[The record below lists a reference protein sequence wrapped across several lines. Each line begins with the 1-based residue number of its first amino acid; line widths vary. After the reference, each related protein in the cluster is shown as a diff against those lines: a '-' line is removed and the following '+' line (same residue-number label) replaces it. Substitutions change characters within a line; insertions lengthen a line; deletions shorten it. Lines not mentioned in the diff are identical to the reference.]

1 VGPTFCSTKSEP
13 HVRATAVGAPEK
25 PGGTA
30 FVIGEDGADNVGPAR
45 HRQSRSRPPKVT
57 GAPGPRVSYGLRAR
71 EMGVDWAA

>member
-1 VGPTFCSTKSEP
+1 VGPAFCSTKSEL
-13 HVRATAVGAPEK
+13 HVRPTAVGVPEK

-30 FVIGEDGADNVGPAR
+30 FVTGEDGADNVGPAR
-45 HRQSRSRPPKVT
+45 HRPSRSRPPKVT